1 MILKYQ
7 RSLLCI
13 NSVIDKSVY
22 CQQIVTNVRNTIHG
36 FKKLHGRSFDDPI
49 VQTER
54 IRLPYE
60 LQKMPN
66 GSAGVKVSL
75 YSQNASICSN

>member
-1 MILKYQ
+1 M
-7 RSLLCI
+7 
-13 NSVIDKSVY
+13 
-22 CQQIVTNVRNTIHG
+22 TNVRNTIHG

-54 IRLPYE
+54 IKLPYE

-66 GSAGVKVSL
+66 GSAGVKVSFVL
-75 YSQNASICSN
+75 PECTHRIKLKKPNTIISPTCT

>member
-1 MILKYQ
+1 M
-7 RSLLCI
+7 I
-13 NSVIDKSVY
+13 NSNVY

-54 IRLPYE
+54 VRLPYE

-66 GSAGVKVSL
+66 GSAGVKVSFVIAQ
-75 YSQNASICSN
+75 YICVLKGKKT

>member
-1 MILKYQ
+1 LGSRTRAIG
-7 RSLLCI
+7 
-13 NSVIDKSVY
+13 NAAKS
-22 CQQIVTNVRNTIHG
+22 QIVTNVRNTIHG

-66 GSAGVKVSL
+66 GSAGVKVSFSE
-75 YSQNASICSN
+75 YKHI